1 MNADQIRSALAGVE
15 ASITQVTAA
24 FPLASNLNDIT
35 DLNNR
40 LVSLKAERTRLQL
53 ELVNLEAAGTEV
65 APLAMT
71 AGGGAPT
78 PPARSETKISAEDK
92 KRAKAVAKE
101 LDATVADRDM
111 VTIALGRS
119 QKVLEK
125 VRELRSI
132 GSEKKGSDAKS

>member
-24 FPLASNLNDIT
+24 LPLASNLKDIT

-40 LVSLKAERTRLQL
+40 LVSLKAERTRLQF
-53 ELVNLEAAGTEV
+53 ELVNLEAAQTEV
-65 APLAMT
+65 APLAKS
-71 AGGGAPT
+71 AGAGTFT
-78 PPARSETKISAEDK
+78 PAARPANKLSAEDK

-101 LDATVADRDM
+101 LDGTVANRDM
-111 VTIALGRS
+111 VTLALGRS

-125 VRELRSI
+125 VKELRSI
-132 GSEKKGSDAKS
+132 GSDTKASGAKS